1 MNLKNL
7 KNVKFQISEQTKMES
22 QIYFLIGIMI
32 GALSSWV
39 LIMFFTPWE
48 WYFKLFATIGEI
60 GIIGSLGLALQ
71 QALEQRRAYIDAK
84 KTMESVGTEQEEE
97 MLGDEIELTAQE
109 LVDEVESK

>member
-22 QIYFLIGIMI
+22 QIYFLVGIMI

-48 WYFKLFATIGEI
+48 WYFKLFATIGEV
-60 GIIGSLGLALQ
+60 GIIGSLSLALT
-71 QALEQRRAYIDAK
+71 QAVAQRRAYIDAK
-84 KTMESVGTEQEEE
+84 KTMESVGEEE
-97 MLGDEIELTAQE
+97 EVKDAQQ
-109 LVDEVESK
+109 LVEESE

>member
-7 KNVKFQISEQTKMES
+7 KNVKFNKISEQTKMDS

-48 WYFKLFATIGEI
+48 WYFKLFATIGEV
-60 GIIGSLGLALQ
+60 GIIGSLSLALT
-71 QALEQRRAYIDAK
+71 QAIGQRRQYLDAK
-84 KTMESVGTEQEEE
+84 KSMDSMGSQEPEEE
-97 MLGDEIELTAQE
+97 VKDAQQ
-109 LVDEVESK
+109 LVEDSE